1 MERMRKD
8 QSKTQMPDRGPNNS
22 DWAGTG
28 GVIPNSSYA
37 VTQEVLR
44 QQRAEA
50 ASGGLTVAQQDPREA
65 LLKYAKAGSARHG
78 GAVMDVFER
87 AVANNAQ
94 PRILAQMTIEQ
105 EEAEKVKRRK
115 EILKQANQ
123 GY

>member
-1 MERMRKD
+1 
-8 QSKTQMPDRGPNNS
+8 MPDRGPNNS

-37 VTQEVLR
+37 MTQEVLR
-44 QQRAEA
+44 QQRAET
-50 ASGGLTVAQQDPREA
+50 ASGGLTVPEQDPREA
-65 LLKYAKAGSARHG
+65 LLKYAKAGSAKNG

-87 AVANNAQ
+87 AVASNAQ

-105 EEAEKVKRRK
+105 EEAEKQKRRR